1 MIATATS
8 GINYRARKSSSSSER
23 GRLPYSDDVEV
34 LELELERALVF
45 WQCRNGKHPSLKMQE
60 DWASAWRQWAAVLLP
75 KFIATLPGR
84 RPAAMYVLG
93 IIPPRPVQGAIPAQL
108 ASRNI
113 YVPRA
118 DGTGQTFYDLP
129 WPFQRDELS
138 HLIDLGIVDDDE
150 IRRARKS
157 PGSSADYVFEIARY
171 R

>member
-1 MIATATS
+1 MTPTATAS
-8 GINYRARKSSSSSER
+8 IYPAARKASSSSEH
-23 GRLPYSDDVEV
+23 GRLPYCDEVEV

-45 WQCRNGKHPSLKMQE
+45 WKCRNGKHPSLKTQE
-60 DWASAWRQWAAVLLP
+60 DWSSAWRQWAKVLLP
-75 KFIATLPGR
+75 KFIATMPGR

-108 ASRNI
+108 AARNI
-113 YVPRA
+113 YVPSA

-129 WPFQRDELS
+129 EPYQRDELL

-157 PGSSADYVFEIARY
+157 PGSRADYVFEIARY